1 MKKVIKVTL
10 LFAFVFII
18 LFSSVLIIGVFQQD
32 RVVRN
37 LVKSVNNG
45 FSGRLVIDG
54 SHISPFASFPYISID
69 LEDISLYEG
78 KELDSERLLHVS
90 DAYLGF
96 DFWTILDGS
105 FEVKSI
111 KLDSGF
117 LKLVQHE
124 DGTFNIVNAL
134 SDIKDEANND
144 ETSEFSLDL
153 KSVQLTNIDLLKLN
167 EETNILVE
175 AFIENSQS
183 SLNKSSEH
191 TYISL
196 DSRFVF
202 NLIIDGDTSFLHH
215 KHVDLHTELDFDA
228 TQNILEISPSEV
240 VIEKAIFL
248 MEGAIDEDNDMDLK
262 LKFSGNKPDF
272 DFFFALVSE
281 KFAPVLK
288 RYENGGRIYFDAS
301 IEGKS
306 INGFNPAINV
316 DFGCAEAFVSNTLV
330 DKEVNDLFFKGH
342 FTNGEKRDPT
352 TMMFSIQDF
361 SARPEVGIFTGD
373 VSITNFEE
381 PDIDVQLNSEFD
393 LDFLVGFLNI
403 DNLKNV
409 TGKVSL
415 TMNFHDIID
424 LDNPERSIEKL
435 NEAYFAALKVE
446 GLNFNSTNYDLPV
459 RNIFIEATMDGRD
472 AKINRFDMKLG
483 KSDLSMKASLS
494 NVPAI
499 LHHTNIPVEAIL
511 EIRSSLID
519 FGELTSVKADSIDP
533 KIYNEQVKDLS
544 LGLKFKASS
553 QAFTESRN
561 LPVGEFFI
569 EKLNATLTNYPHR
582 LHDFNADVYVNDDN
596 FRVIDFTGMIDDSD
610 FHFNGQLDNYDLWF
624 QKDPVGHTRI
634 DFHLISDLLQLDD
647 VFAYGGENYVP
658 KDYRHEEFRN
668 LKIDGLADLTF
679 NKKLG
684 SSNVRIDN
692 IAATMKVH
700 PMRFEDFSG
709 NIYMD
714 SLILKVDSLGG
725 KLGRSE
731 FKANFLHHR
740 KKSGTEKRHSFELVS
755 PRLDFDELFA
765 YTPPPVTDTV
775 DHTAAFNIFE
785 VPFSDMDFSVS
796 IDDLNYHRYELQD
809 FSLQGRMQ
817 EDHYLYVDE
826 MSTKVAGGEMKI
838 KGYFNGSDPENI
850 YFDPDIAVSDVN
862 LDQILFKFENFGQD
876 HLVSENLHGRLSGTL
891 TGKIRVHADL
901 IPVIDDSDIQ
911 TEFKVVDG
919 SLVDYSA
926 FDALSSFF
934 ADKNLNI
941 VRFDTLQNVLNLK
954 NGNLDIPSMNINS
967 SLGYFELSGTQDMDL
982 NMQYYLRV
990 PWKVV
995 TRAGAQ
1001 KLFGKKDRDTS
1012 GQIDEIQF
1020 RDESKRTRFLN
1031 LKIEGTPEDYRIS
1044 LGRNKD

>member
-1 MKKVIKVTL
+1 MNPSIKK
-10 LFAFVFII
+10 AFKIFGISLGVII
-18 LFSSVLIIGVFQQD
+18 LIFSVATGIAYLKQGQIVQS
-32 RVVRN
+32 
-37 LVKSVNNG
+37 LVKSINTG
-45 FSGRLVIDG
+45 FDGRLAIGG
-54 SHISPFASFPYISID
+54 SHISPFENFPYISID
-69 LEDISLYEG
+69 FEDIEVFESKGNKGQQLLYV
-78 KELDSERLLHVS
+78 H
-90 DAYLGF
+90 DAYVGF
-96 DFWTILDGS
+96 DFWKLIGGS
-105 FEVKSI
+105 FEIKSI
-111 KLDSGF
+111 KLDSGY
-117 LKLVQHE
+117 LRLVQHP
-124 DGTFNIVNAL
+124 DGSFNIVNAL
-134 SDIKDEANND
+134 SSAKSSTESQDSNFK
-144 ETSEFSLDL
+144 LDL
-153 KSVQLTNIDLLKLN
+153 KTVRLINIDLLKLN

-175 AFIENSQS
+175 AFIEDAQS
-183 SLNKSSEH
+183 SISTSSKH

-196 DSRFVF
+196 DSRFIF
-202 NLIIDGDTSFLHH
+202 NLINDGDTTFLHH
-215 KHVDLHTELDFDA
+215 KNVNLLTQLDFDA
-228 TQNILEISPSEV
+228 TENKLKVSPSEV
-240 VIEKAIFL
+240 VIQNALFL
-248 MEGAIDEDNDMDLK
+248 MEGDIDVDNDMYLD

-272 DFFFALVSE
+272 DLFIS
-281 KFAPVLK
+281 FAPPELAPALR

-301 IEGKS
+301 VNGKS
-306 INGFNPAINV
+306 INGFNPAVNI
-316 DFGCAEAFVSNTLV
+316 DFGCAEAFVSNVEV
-330 DKEVNDLFFKGH
+330 DKSVDDLYFKGQ
-342 FTNGEKRDPT
+342 FTNGEKQDIS
-352 TMMFSIQDF
+352 TMSLSIEDF
-361 SARPEVGIFTGD
+361 TARPEAGTFKGD
-373 VSITNFEE
+373 LKVTNFAS
-381 PDIDVQLNSEFD
+381 PDIEMSIDSEFD
-393 LDFLVGFLNI
+393 LNFLAGFLNLN
-403 DNLKNV
+403 DLKDV
-409 TGKVSL
+409 EGKISL
-415 TMNFHDIID
+415 SMNFHDIID
-424 LDNPERSIEKL
+424 LEDPEKSLEKL
-435 NEAYFAALKVE
+435 NEAYYATLKVE
-446 GLNFNSTNYDLPV
+446 GLNFNTSSYPLPV
-459 RNIFIEATMDGRD
+459 RDVNIDAVMDASA

-483 KSDLSMKASLS
+483 KSDLSIKASLS
-494 NVPAI
+494 DVPAI
-499 LHHTNIPVEAIL
+499 LHHTNIPVEAVL

-519 FGELTSVKADSIDP
+519 FSELTSVKADSIDP
-533 KIYNEQVKDLS
+533 KIYNEQVRDLS
-544 LGLKFKASS
+544 LGLKFKASA

-561 LPVGEFFI
+561 LPIGEFFI
-569 EKLNATLTNYPHR
+569 ERLNATLTNYPHR

-826 MSTKVAGGEMKI
+826 MSTKLAGGEMNI

-850 YFDPDIAVSDVN
+850 YFNPEIEVSNLN

-876 HLVSENLHGRLSGTL
+876 HLVSENLNGRLSGTL
-891 TGKIRVHADL
+891 AGKVRVHADL
-901 IPVIDDSDIQ
+901 IPIIDDSDIQ

-926 FDALSSFF
+926 FDALSNYF
-934 ADKNLNI
+934 ADKNLNN
-941 VRFDTLQNVLNLK
+941 VRFDTLRNVLNLK
-954 NGNLDIPSMNINS
+954 NGSLDIPSMNIN
-967 SLGYFELSGTQDMDL
+967 
-982 NMQYYLRV
+982 
-990 PWKVV
+990 
-995 TRAGAQ
+995 
-1001 KLFGKKDRDTS
+1001 
-1012 GQIDEIQF
+1012 
-1020 RDESKRTRFLN
+1020 
-1031 LKIEGTPEDYRIS
+1031 
-1044 LGRNKD
+1044 

>member
-1 MKKVIKVTL
+1 MKKVIKVTVL
-10 LFAFVFII
+10 ITFVCIA

-32 RVVRN
+32 RIVRN
-37 LVKSVNNG
+37 LVESINGG

-54 SHISPFASFPYISID
+54 SHISPFVTFPYISID
-69 LEDISLYEG
+69 LEDISLYES
-78 KELDSERLLHVS
+78 KEADSERLLYVS
-90 DAYLGF
+90 DGYLGF
-96 DFWTILDGS
+96 DFWSILNGS

-117 LKLVQHE
+117 LKLVQHK

-134 SDIKDEANND
+134 SDTKDVGSND
-144 ETSEFSLDL
+144 KTSEFSLNL
-153 KSVQLTNIDLLKLN
+153 KSLQLTNIDLLKLN
-167 EETNILVE
+167 EETNVLVE

-183 SLNKSSEH
+183 SLNKSREN
-191 TYISL
+191 TYVSL
-196 DSRFVF
+196 DSRFIF
-202 NLIIDGDTSFLHH
+202 NLVIDGDTSFLHH

-248 MEGAIDEDNDMDLK
+248 MDGAIDVDNDMDLK

-272 DFFFALVSE
+272 DLFLSLVPE
-281 KFAPVLK
+281 EFAPALK

-301 IEGKS
+301 VEGKS
-306 INGFNPAINV
+306 INGYNPAIKI

-330 DKEVNDLFFKGH
+330 DKEVSDLFFKGH

-361 SARPEVGIFTGD
+361 SARPEAGIFKGD
-373 VSITNFEE
+373 VSITNFEAPE
-381 PDIDVQLNSEFD
+381 IDVQLNSEFD
-393 LDFLVGFLNI
+393 LDFLTGFLNI
-403 DNLKNV
+403 DNLRDV

-435 NEAYFAALKVE
+435 NEAYFAELKVE
-446 GLNFNSTNYDLPV
+446 GLNFNSTGYDLPV
-459 RNIFIEATMDGRD
+459 RDINIDATMDGST

-494 NVPAI
+494 DVPAI

-511 EIRSSLID
+511 EIQSSLID
-519 FGELTSVKADSIDP
+519 FNELTSVNADSINP
-533 KIYNEQVKDLS
+533 KVYNEQVKDLS
-544 LGLKFKASS
+544 MGLKFKASA

-569 EKLNATLTNYPHR
+569 ERLNATLTNYPHR

-668 LKIDGLADLTF
+668 LKIDGVADLSF
-679 NKKLG
+679 NRKLG

-692 IAATMKVH
+692 VAATMKVH
-700 PMRFEDFSG
+700 PMRFENFSG

-740 KKSGTEKRHSFELVS
+740 KKSGAEKKHSFELIS

-765 YTPPPVTDTV
+765 YNPPPVTDTV

-796 IDDLNYHRYELQD
+796 IENLNYHRYELRD
-809 FSLQGRMQ
+809 FVLEGRMQ
-817 EDHYLYVDE
+817 KDHFLYVDD

-850 YFDPDIAVSDVN
+850 YFNPEIEVSNLN

-876 HLVSENLHGRLSGTL
+876 HLVSENLNGRVSGTL
-891 TGKIRVHADL
+891 AGKVRVHADL
-901 IPVIDDSDIQ
+901 IPIIDDSDIQ
-911 TEFKVVDG
+911 TEFKVVNG

-926 FDALSSFF
+926 FDALSSYF
-934 ADKNLNI
+934 ADKNLNN
-941 VRFDTLQNVLNLK
+941 VRFDTLRNVLNLK
-954 NGNLDIPSMNINS
+954 NGTLDIPTMNINS
-967 SLGYFELSGTQDMDL
+967 SLGYFELSGTQDVNL
-982 NMQYYLRV
+982 NMEYYLRV

-1012 GQIDEIQF
+1012 EQVDDIQV

-1031 LKIEGTPEDYRIS
+1031 LKIEGTPEDYKIS
-1044 LGRNKD
+1044 LGRDKD